1 MANYIAFNIV
11 NTAAVQPLQASYE
24 YLIDTDE
31 ILSIVATGAAGA
43 NAKTVI
49 ITLKTGGKALGA
61 LNIGLAT
68 VTLTAFTSTGGTG
81 NPTLANNGQSL
92 LPCIRRAQT
101 ANPGGVK
108 AYAQLGSDDTGGS
121 RTPGQAP
128 LATNLQMYW
137 SSASLT

>member
-11 NTAAVQPLQASYE
+11 NTAAVQPLQTSYE

-31 ILSIVATGAAGA
+31 ILAIAATGAAGA
-43 NAKTVI
+43 NAKTVV
-49 ITLKTGGKALGA
+49 ITLKRRWQDELSY
-61 LNIGLAT
+61 
-68 VTLTAFTSTGGTG
+68 VTLTAFTTTGGTG
-81 NPTLANNGQSL
+81 NPTLANGGQSL

-108 AYAQLGSDDTGGS
+108 AYAQLGSDDTGGL

-128 LATNLQMYW
+128 LASNLQMYW
-137 SSASLT
+137 SSATLRS